1 MSTTQPPLPSTPH
14 ALAPKAVL
22 EALAGDPDFGLTSME
37 VAARLASHGRN
48 SLPERPGKSAWLRF
62 LLQFHQPLIY
72 VLLAA
77 SLITALLEEWV
88 DSSVILGVVLINAVV
103 GYLPA
108 MQAVFGTTA
117 LTLEDWFW
125 VLTAAAAITLAASME
140 KWLRNR

>member
-1 MSTTQPPLPSTPH
+1 
-14 ALAPKAVL
+14 
-22 EALAGDPDFGLTSME
+22 ME

-48 SLPERPGKSAWLRF
+48 SLPERPGKPAWLRF

-72 VLLAA
+72 LLLAA

-108 MQAVFGTTA
+108 MQADSPP
-117 LTLEDWFW
+117 LH
-125 VLTAAAAITLAASME
+125 
-140 KWLRNR
+140 